1 MRTPI
6 IVSIVACT
14 GVVSRAAALW
24 TAAGYLLCVAVPG
37 HRRGAPRGRHHGG
50 AVSAELRAA
59 LRRVVD
65 ETASEAD
72 WQAIVAWIRAAP
84 GEGRLDVVRATAQRV
99 TGQFPQKTDRTP
111 LARRLQ

>member
-1 MRTPI
+1 MSETQQ
-6 IVSIVACT
+6 
-14 GVVSRAAALW
+14 
-24 TAAGYLLCVAVPG
+24 
-37 HRRGAPRGRHHGG
+37 GAPRGRHHGG

-84 GEGRLDVVRATAQRV
+84 GKGRLDVVRATARAM
-99 TGQFPQKTDRTP
+99 TPMSCKNPGESRTATW
-111 LARRLQ
+111 LS